1 MLRATHVIP
10 LALSALFIS
19 ACCASS
25 PAAPEPAPA
34 PEPTA
39 LEPVVAPPGAP
50 VWAVGKPSDGLIAR
64 DVLFGDPE
72 RVAVKISPDGKHLA
86 WLAPRDGVLNVW
98 VAPIDDLAAARAV
111 TQDAT
116 RPVRRYVWAFTSKHI
131 LYLQD
136 KGGDENFHLF
146 RVALDSG
153 EVTDLVPVEG
163 VRVELF
169 GLSSRKP
176 TAIVVGVNDRDARYH
191 DPWTVDLATGAR
203 KKLMDN
209 PGYAGFLLDEDLAV
223 RLALRSRDDGG
234 MDIEALDA
242 KGGAKLIGGIPFE
255 DSLTTELLGFDR
267 TGGKVYVTD
276 SRGRNTAALY
286 AWDLASDSKT
296 LIAEHPKADVSN
308 IMRHPTR
315 LTIEAVAFNW
325 DKNRWTVLDKT
336 VAKDLEALA
345 AVHPGEIEVVS
356 RTTDDRTWI
365 VVFHDDR
372 QPAVY
377 YRYTRKTR
385 QATRLFSAYPRL
397 EGLPLARM
405 HPVVPTARD
414 GLELVS
420 FLTLPPSADPDGDGR
435 PDKALPMVLLVH
447 GGPWARDDWGYNPL
461 HQLLANRGY
470 AVLAVN
476 FRGSTGFGK
485 AFVNAADKEW
495 GRRMHDDLLDALKW
509 AVDGGIAKAGATCIM
524 GGSYGGYATLAGLTM
539 TPDTFA
545 CGVDIVGPSSLITLL
560 ESIPPYWAPAIAQF
574 KQRVGDWTT
583 PEGRALLTERS
594 PLTHTANIVR
604 PLLIGQG
611 ANDPRVKQHES
622 DQIVKVM
629 QERSIP
635 VSYALFPDE
644 GHGFARR
651 ENRLAFFALAE
662 AFLSAHLGG
671 SYEPITG
678 FAGSSLQI
686 EAGAEGI
693 PGIEALLGGTSTP

>member
-1 MLRATHVIP
+1 MSTHTRPSFALATACALL
-10 LALSALFIS
+10 LA

-25 PAAPEPAPA
+25 PRVVEPEVAPDVPAPA
-34 PEPTA
+34 E
-39 LEPVVAPPGAP
+39 APPPAP
-50 VWAVGKPSDGLIAR
+50 LWAVGKPSDALIPR
-64 DVLFGDPE
+64 EVLFGDPE
-72 RVAVKISPDGKHLA
+72 RARVTVSPDGKHLA

-98 VAPIDDLAAARAV
+98 VAPIDAPGAARAV
-111 TQDAT
+111 TQDTT
-116 RPVRRYVWAFTSKHI
+116 RPVRRYFWAYTSKHL

-136 KGGDENFHLF
+136 KGGDEDFHVF
-146 RVALDSG
+146 RVTLDTG
-153 EVTDLVPVEG
+153 EVTDLVPLDK
-163 VRVELF
+163 VRVEVF

-176 TAIVVGVNDRDARYH
+176 STLIVGVNDRDPRYH
-191 DPWTVDLATGAR
+191 DPYAIDLATGTR
-203 KKLMDN
+203 TKLMDN
-209 PGYAGFLLDEDLAV
+209 PGYAGFVIDEDLKL
-223 RLALRSRDDGG
+223 RLGLRSREDGG
-234 MDIEALDA
+234 TDIEALDA
-242 KGGAKLIGGIPFE
+242 KGGARLIDTIPFE
-255 DSLTTELLGFDR
+255 DSLTTEVVGFDASGR
-267 TGGKVYVTD
+267 KVYLTD
-276 SRGRNTAALY
+276 SRGRDTAALFTWEV
-286 AWDLASDSKT
+286 AGGKKT
-296 LIAEHPKADVSN
+296 LVAENAKADAGA
-308 IMRHPTR
+308 IMQHPTR

-325 DKNRWTVLDKT
+325 DKNRWTILDKS

-345 AVHPGEIEVVS
+345 AVHPGEIDVVS
-356 RTTDDRTWI
+356 RSLDDRTWI

-377 YRYTRKTR
+377 YRWERKTR
-385 QATRLFSAYPRL
+385 QATRLFSAYPQL
-397 EGLPLARM
+397 EGLALARM
-405 HPVVPTARD
+405 HPVVPKARD
-414 GLELVS
+414 GLDLMS
-420 FLTLPPSADPDGDGR
+420 YLSLPPAADPDGDGR
-435 PDKALPMVLLVH
+435 PDRPVPLVLLVH
-447 GGPWARDDWGYNPL
+447 GGPWARDNWGYNAL

-470 AVLAVN
+470 AVLSPN

-495 GRRMHDDLLDALKW
+495 GRRMHDDLLDAVAW
-509 AVDGGIAKAGATCIM
+509 AVAQGITKADEVCIM
-524 GGSYGGYATLAGLTM
+524 GGSYGGYSTLAGLTM
-539 TPDTFA
+539 TPEVFA

-594 PLTHTANIVR
+594 PLTHADKIVR

-622 DQIVKVM
+622 DQIVKLM
-629 QERSIP
+629 KERGIP

-671 SYEPITG
+671 SYQPIAG
-678 FAGSSLQI
+678 FAGSSLRV

-693 PGIEALLGGTSTP
+693 PGIEALVGAPR